1 MARLVRRNAL
11 YWVCSW
17 WRVRDGSEA
26 LELGCGAGV
35 RSVRFGPVVQV
46 TGATSRH
53 VASEMIPMT
62 HSHNSCVRSAI
73 TLLTEVRV
81 ALNGRADT
89 VLLEKL
95 DEAIRR
101 LTAIESD
108 ERVDPGMVTDVLRI
122 LGEGLALIP
131 VIAEL
136 IQKLN
141 R

>member
-1 MARLVRRNAL
+1 
-11 YWVCSW
+11 
-17 WRVRDGSEA
+17 
-26 LELGCGAGV
+26 
-35 RSVRFGPVVQV
+35 
-46 TGATSRH
+46 
-53 VASEMIPMT
+53 MT